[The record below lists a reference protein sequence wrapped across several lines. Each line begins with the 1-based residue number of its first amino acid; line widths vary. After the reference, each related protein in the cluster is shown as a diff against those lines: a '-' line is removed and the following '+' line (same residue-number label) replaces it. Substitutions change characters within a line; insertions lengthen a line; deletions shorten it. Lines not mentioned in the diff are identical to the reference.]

1 MHRVAESREH
11 DDQLRAA
18 EGVPL
23 EVTAAILRTLG
34 DGTRLQLLRAMTED
48 CRSVSEL
55 AERAG
60 LPQPLVSHHLR
71 ILRDRGLAKSQR
83 RGSFVFY

>member
-1 MHRVAESREH
+1 VRVAE
-11 DDQLRAA
+11 DQGRDVAPAA
-18 EGVPL
+18 DVP
-23 EVTAAILRTLG
+23 AAVMAGIFRTLG
-34 DGTRLQLLRAMTED
+34 DGSRLQLLRAMTGE
-48 CRSVSEL
+48 CKSVSEL

-71 ILRDRGLAKSQR
+71 ILRDRGLARAQR